1 MDLFG
6 IGLLELAFILLVAII
21 VLGPARMVEMAGR
34 MGKYWR
40 EAQRVL
46 REAADAATVNL
57 DVKPET
63 PHEDAPTDAPD
74 ESVARD
80 GAGDNN
86 APPGEREEAE
96 RRG

>member
-1 MDLFG
+1 MDLFS
-6 IGLLELAFILLVAII
+6 IGLWELAFILVVAII

-40 EAQRVL
+40 EAQRML

-57 DVKPET
+57 DAKPET
-63 PHEDAPTDAPD
+63 PHDDAPADAPD
-74 ESVARD
+74 ESVAR
-80 GAGDNN
+80 GEGGD
-86 APPGEREEAE
+86 EEGE